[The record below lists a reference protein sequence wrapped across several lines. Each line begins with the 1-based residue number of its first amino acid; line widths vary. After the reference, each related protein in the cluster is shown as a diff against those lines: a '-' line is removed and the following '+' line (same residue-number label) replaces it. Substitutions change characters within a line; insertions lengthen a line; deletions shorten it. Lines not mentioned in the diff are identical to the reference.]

1 MMEGCQGAARLRTP
15 TWEEKKCPRCGNMIE
30 IFSCDSQMACV
41 KCGFVIYNDQLSC
54 VKWCP
59 KAKECVGEEMYNMLM
74 QVGEKQKGRQ
84 KETA

>member
-1 MMEGCQGAARLRTP
+1 MGTDFPSRSVRR
-15 TWEEKKCPRCGNMIE
+15 KKKEMPSCG
-30 IFSCDSQMACV
+30 
-41 KCGFVIYNDQLSC
+41 

>member
-1 MMEGCQGAARLRTP
+1 MSGGGAAADAPHGRKRSVP
-15 TWEEKKCPRCGNMIE
+15 GAGNMIE
-30 IFSCDSQMACV
+30 IFSCDSQMACE